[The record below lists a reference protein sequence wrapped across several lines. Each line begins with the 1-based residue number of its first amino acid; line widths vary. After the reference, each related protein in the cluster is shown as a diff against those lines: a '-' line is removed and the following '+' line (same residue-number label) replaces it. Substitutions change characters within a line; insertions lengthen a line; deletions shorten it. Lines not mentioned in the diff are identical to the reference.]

1 MPQADSVDTI
11 ATSGFPT
18 LNDLEHPATM
28 LANGADLLAEM
39 LCQPDGKFTES
50 EFNRIFYVATK
61 VRHDAAALRD
71 LTIEAVEA
79 AAK

>member
-1 MPQADSVDTI
+1 MST
-11 ATSGFPT
+11 TT

-28 LANGADLLAEM
+28 LANGADLLAEL
-39 LCQPDGKFTES
+39 LCKSDGKFS
-50 EFNRIFYVATK
+50 EAEFERIFYVATS

-71 LTIEAVEA
+71 LTVAAVEA